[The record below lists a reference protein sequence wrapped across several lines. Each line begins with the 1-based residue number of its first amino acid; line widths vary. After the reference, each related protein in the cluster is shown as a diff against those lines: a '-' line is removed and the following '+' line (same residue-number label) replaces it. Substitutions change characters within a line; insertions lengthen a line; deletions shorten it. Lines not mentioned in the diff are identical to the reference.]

1 MEMQQLHAFSLLA
14 QYENM
19 STVAQILNTSQP
31 QISKLI
37 ASLEAELGVRLFD
50 RVGRGLRI
58 SEHGQLFCQYA
69 EEALASMQSAKMA
82 MKNLRNS
89 ILGTVRIGTFAF
101 APILNP
107 CLLAYTKK
115 EPNVNFCYIQRSLSS
130 LKRDIDI
137 LLTSSENG
145 YYTAEN
151 HFPVY
156 CNLFEE
162 EYYMILSPKFR
173 DYPEGKTSIDLHETK
188 DFPFIVMGQSHPY
201 KTHTYDMLQA
211 FSNVIGFTPRVA
223 YEVNE
228 FVFKVLL
235 VSEGAGIAFL
245 PKVCLPAAKTI
256 APDLRILS
264 IERYSTTRSVLLAR
278 QRRGEMSPAAN
289 DFWDFAIEYFHQPAD
304 VLP

>member
-1 MEMQQLHAFSLLA
+1 MYVGSMTILQSVMQLIVVPITGFTQGIQPIISYNFGAGKFDRVKKTYRIAISLTL
-14 QYENM
+14 
-19 STVAQILNTSQP
+19 SLIHISSQP

-137 LLTSSENG
+137 LLTCLL
-145 YYTAEN
+145 YTSRC
-151 HFPVY
+151 V
-156 CNLFEE
+156 
-162 EYYMILSPKFR
+162 
-173 DYPEGKTSIDLHETK
+173 
-188 DFPFIVMGQSHPY
+188 
-201 KTHTYDMLQA
+201 
-211 FSNVIGFTPRVA
+211 
-223 YEVNE
+223 
-228 FVFKVLL
+228 
-235 VSEGAGIAFL
+235 
-245 PKVCLPAAKTI
+245 
-256 APDLRILS
+256 
-264 IERYSTTRSVLLAR
+264 
-278 QRRGEMSPAAN
+278 
-289 DFWDFAIEYFHQPAD
+289 
-304 VLP
+304 